1 MFDTITITGARLHN
15 LKNITLSLPKNQF
28 IVFTGLSG
36 SGKSTLALDTLHREG
51 QRQYMESLGMVD
63 YVSKPAV
70 DRIEG
75 LSPSISVDQFLTN
88 RSPRSTVGTATEVFT
103 YLRVLYARIGHRP
116 CPQCGADIP
125 PVFDV
130 SAADGEADDDESG
143 DMYPCPHCGTLV
155 PEMGMA
161 HFSFNKPAGACP
173 RCTGLGTVYT
183 PILSRLV
190 DEERSIL
197 DGAVTG
203 WNVFNIRYNVKILQ
217 AAARYYGFKFDPAL
231 PLKQLGRVH
240 RDLLLY
246 GVASDEFKQHF
257 PNVPPPETVAK
268 GHFEG
273 VVTNLL
279 RRYADQTHDA
289 DYREKLSEL
298 VRVEVCPECLGTRLS
313 PESRAVTVLNRTIV
327 DVAGLPLNELAAWI
341 DTLHDSVSAED
352 WIITEPIVNDLHDRV
367 RRLVDV
373 GVGYLTLDRSS
384 PTLSVG
390 EAQRLRLASL
400 LGSGLTGVLYV
411 FDEPTIGLHPRDN
424 ARLIKVLRQLRDLGN
439 TVLVIEH
446 DLEMLRAADYMVD
459 VGPGAGRHG
468 GRIVVAGPPQVVAA
482 HEESITGQYLSG
494 RANIEVPA
502 QRRSG
507 SGQALIIHGA
517 RAHNLQNVTASIPL
531 GKLVA
536 VTGVSGSGK
545 SSLVFDILDRAAR
558 QRFYG
563 ATERSGEHDSIE
575 GWDFVDKIVTI
586 DQTAIG
592 RSTRSNAATYTDA
605 FTGMREAFA
614 STPEARQRKLTA
626 RHFSFNV
633 AGGRCER
640 CEGAG
645 TLTVSM
651 HFLPDV
657 EVRCPVCHGRR
668 FKRDVL
674 AVKYRDYDIAQV
686 LDLTIEEALTVFQG
700 VSAAESRL
708 ALMVEVGL
716 GYLQLGQPATTLSGG
731 EAQRVKLAKELYRR
745 GTGRTLYLLDEP
757 TTGLHI
763 ADVARLLKLLH
774 RLVDAG
780 NTVLVVEH
788 NLDVIKVADWIIDLG
803 PEGGVAGGQIV
814 AQGTPEDIARVA
826 NSYTGQFLQKLLR
839 ETEPVP
845 TF

>member
-1 MFDTITITGARLHN
+1 
-15 LKNITLSLPKNQF
+15 
-28 IVFTGLSG
+28 
-36 SGKSTLALDTLHREG
+36 
-51 QRQYMESLGMVD
+51 MESLGMVD

-75 LSPSISVDQFLTN
+75 LSPSISVDQNLTN

-103 YLRVLYARIGHRP
+103 YLRVLFARIGHRP

-130 SAADGEADDDESG
+130 NNAEGGANDEADDDESG
-143 DMYPCPHCGTLV
+143 NMYPCPQCGTPV
-155 PEMGMA
+155 PEMGMG

-173 RCTGLGTVYT
+173 KCTGLGTVYT
-183 PILSRLV
+183 PIFSRLF
-190 DEERSIL
+190 DEERSIP
-197 DGAVTG
+197 DGAIAG
-203 WNVFNIRYNVKILQ
+203 WDIYTIRRSVETLQ
-217 AAARYYGFKFDPAL
+217 AAARYYGFEFDPTL
-231 PLKQLGRVH
+231 PLKQLGRVQ

-298 VRVEVCPECLGTRLS
+298 VRVEVCPECLGTRLR